1 MNLITVRTGSDQG
14 NCYLVE
20 SNGRYVALDCGAKWK
35 DVMVACGF
43 SVYAIQV
50 AFLSHFHKDHSSHA
64 RDFIRNGIPL
74 FTNKETASK
83 FGFVHSGV
91 APEPNTKNFLY
102 NGNWF
107 IPFEVPHTDN
117 DGDTPCQNYAFLFE
131 IDGERFLY
139 MTDWMFCPFIL
150 EKFKINH
157 FIIAINYSDEI
168 SERHVLNGHASLNT
182 AVEFLKSSMT
192 ESCKSISICHVSDR
206 NADEALI
213 LETIKQLAGDKV
225 NVNIC
230 KKGETIDL

>member
-1 MNLITVRTGSDQG
+1 MKLITVSTGSDQG
-14 NCYLVE
+14 NCYLIE
-20 SNGRYVALDCGAKWK
+20 SQNKFTALDCGARWK

-43 SVYAIQV
+43 AVCGIQA

-64 RDFIRNGIPL
+64 RDFIRNGIPVY
-74 FTNKETASK
+74 TNSQTASK
-83 FGFVHSGV
+83 FGITLHDGT
-91 APEPNTKNFLY
+91 PKPNAKRQY
-102 NGNWF
+102 YRDNWF

-117 DGDTPCQNYAFLFE
+117 DGITPCQNYAYIIQ

-150 EKFKINH
+150 AKFKINH

-192 ESCKSISICHVSDR
+192 ESCKSISICHVSER
-206 NADEALI
+206 NADESLI
-213 LETIKQLAGDKV
+213 LDTIKQLAGSKV

-230 KKGETIDL
+230 HKGEVIEL

>member
-1 MNLITVRTGSDQG
+1 MKLITVSTGSDRG
-14 NCYLVE
+14 NCYLIE
-20 SNGRYVALDCGAKWK
+20 SQNKFTALDCGAKWK

-43 SVYAIQV
+43 VVYGIQAV
-50 AFLSHFHKDHSSHA
+50 FLSHSHLDHSSCVK
-64 RDFIRNGIPL
+64 DFIRNGIPVY
-74 FTNKETASK
+74 TNPETASK
-83 FGFVHSGV
+83 LGITWHDGV
-91 APEPNTKNFLY
+91 PKPNAKRQY
-102 NGNWF
+102 YRDNWF

-117 DGDTPCQNYAFLFE
+117 DGDTPCQNYAYIIQ

-139 MTDWMFCPFIL
+139 MTDWMFCPFRL
-150 EKFKINH
+150 AKFNINH

-206 NADEALI
+206 NADESLI
-213 LETIKQLAGDKV
+213 LDTIKQLAGNNV

-230 KKGETIDL
+230 HKGEVIEL